1 MDCHAACQR
10 SEEECVACLAGGMP
24 QLVTNGETLVALALE
39 KGKIT
44 GTSGQRLR
52 HALAELTE
60 IWAEHFPLF
69 PPA

>member
-1 MDCHAACQR
+1 
-10 SEEECVACLAGGMP
+10 MP